1 MTPARAKIKSPRELE
16 VTLRQL
22 QKQGKKVVFTNGCF
36 DLLHPG
42 HVRYLS
48 KARQLGDIL
57 VVALNTDRSVRVLK
71 GNKRPILG
79 QQERCEVIGALACVD
94 FVTIFDAPTPEKI
107 IRRLGPDV
115 LVKGGDWPLS
125 QIVGREDVESRGG
138 RVLAID
144 FERGFS
150 TSEIID
156 RIQESKRTSPPH
168 Q

>member
-1 MTPARAKIKSPRELE
+1 MTPSREKIKSPRQLE
-16 VTLRQL
+16 GALREL
-22 QKQGKKVVFTNGCF
+22 QKQGKQIVFTNGCF

-57 VVALNTDRSVRVLK
+57 VVALNSDRSVRALK
-71 GNKRPILG
+71 GNHRPILG

-94 FVTIFDAPTPEKI
+94 FVTIFDAPTPRQI

-115 LVKGGDWPLS
+115 LVKGGDWLLS
-125 QIVGREDVESRGG
+125 QIVGREEVESRGG
-138 RVLAID
+138 RVLAIE

-156 RIQESKRTSPPH
+156 RIQESKRISPPH
-168 Q
+168 P

>member
-1 MTPARAKIKSPRELE
+1 MTPSRAKIKSPRQLE
-16 VTLRQL
+16 GALREL
-22 QKQGKKVVFTNGCF
+22 QKQGKQIVFTNGCF

-57 VVALNTDRSVRVLK
+57 VVALNSDRSVRALK
-71 GNKRPILG
+71 GNHRPILG

-94 FVTIFDAPTPEKI
+94 FVTIFDAPTPRQI

-115 LVKGGDWPLS
+115 LVKGGDWLLS
-125 QIVGREDVESRGG
+125 QIVGREEVESRGG
-138 RVLAID
+138 RVLAIE

-156 RIQESKRTSPPH
+156 RIQESKRISPPH
-168 Q
+168 P

>member
-1 MTPARAKIKSPRELE
+1 MMPARAKIKSPRELE

-57 VVALNTDRSVRVLK
+57 VVALNTDRFVRALK

-138 RVLAID
+138 RVLAIE

-156 RIQESKRTSPPH
+156 RIQESKRTSPPY
-168 Q
+168 